1 MENHRGTSDNFS
13 KWTLCLAPMMKK
25 TDRHFRFLA
34 KLISPNIRLF
44 TEMIPAHAIMYGN
57 RKQLQFSN
65 EEKPLVLQLG
75 TGSPTDIHQTM
86 KIPEVLGFDE
96 INLNCGC
103 PSPTVQSGNFGVKLM
118 LNPKATQECVRT
130 LRQQIPDHI
139 PVSIKIRLGVDSLY
153 SYSYLSDYVGMAIQA
168 GASIIFVHARKALLK
183 INPKKN
189 REVPD
194 LNYDWVY
201 RLKNDFKDTQI
212 VINGGIKQAEESKIH
227 LSKVDGIMLGRV
239 AYQNPMALSDF
250 ENKIFNRKKSLKLRP
265 FIVEKYLDYTEK
277 QLNLGQNQRKLV
289 LNLLNIFSGQKRAK
303 EWRMLLNEQ
312 SKAERISL
320 EQISN
325 KALEIHMTNS
335 L

>member
-1 MENHRGTSDNFS
+1 
-13 KWTLCLAPMMKK
+13 
-25 TDRHFRFLA
+25 
-34 KLISPNIRLF
+34 
-44 TEMIPAHAIMYGN
+44 
-57 RKQLQFSN
+57 
-65 EEKPLVLQLG
+65 
-75 TGSPTDIHQTM
+75 
-86 KIPEVLGFDE
+86 
-96 INLNCGC
+96 
-103 PSPTVQSGNFGVKLM
+103 M
-118 LNPKATQECVRT
+118 LNPRATRECVRT
-130 LRQQIPDHI
+130 LRQQTPDHI

-189 REVPD
+189 REVPN

-201 RLKNDFKDTQI
+201 RLKNDFEDTQI

-265 FIVEKYLDYTEK
+265 FIIEKYLEYTEK

-303 EWRMLLNEQ
+303 EWRMLLTEQ